1 MKVQKPFKYMGSKGR
16 FYNEIKQI
24 FINSGKKKYIDL
36 FAGGME
42 VALNLKEDLK
52 DIKIVA
58 NIKDKHIESLLKNK
72 KTAIKSYL
80 KLVNFLYNKEE
91 KINARHIFED
101 DKVTWGKMKA
111 RYKEFW
117 QKNELNFSTDEQD
130 IIELLASMNK
140 GKSLSASFYSEQK
153 IEKIKIYLDKVK
165 NIKITHELFDENWS
179 YKDSFILLDPP
190 YLAGTELKKVGEKG
204 YNYSGLWTEKDDER
218 LVEFIKNNLDNNNVF
233 LVFGS
238 LNNNLSKELQKK
250 FKNLDFIVKK
260 YKKSIFGI
268 SQERAEW
275 YCLIKKS

>member
-91 KINARHIFED
+91 K
-101 DKVTWGKMKA
+101 
-111 RYKEFW
+111 
-117 QKNELNFSTDEQD
+117 
-130 IIELLASMNK
+130 
-140 GKSLSASFYSEQK
+140 
-153 IEKIKIYLDKVK
+153 
-165 NIKITHELFDENWS
+165 
-179 YKDSFILLDPP
+179 
-190 YLAGTELKKVGEKG
+190 
-204 YNYSGLWTEKDDER
+204 
-218 LVEFIKNNLDNNNVF
+218 
-233 LVFGS
+233 
-238 LNNNLSKELQKK
+238 
-250 FKNLDFIVKK
+250 
-260 YKKSIFGI
+260 
-268 SQERAEW
+268 
-275 YCLIKKS
+275 